1 MWAGAGAAIVVIVAV
16 VALVLV
22 LRSGGGP
29 AAVAVQI
36 TVEEIT
42 NRVETERPREAAQP
56 ATAFSPAEI
65 GQDLLPGDGVKTF
78 VESEAR
84 VDIRVQEFLRIIR
97 TTPDTI
103 WRLGQFGVDQDT
115 IIELNHGKIF
125 ILDEGIAS
133 DSEPLRIVTPA
144 GTASPR
150 GTWMSVEY
158 DKDTDEAEVDC
169 FRGECELENRFGKKI
184 MKDEQKSKSTKDKEP
199 SDPVFLD
206 EKEKKEFLDLPEVKK
221 KEVRIPTPVVV
232 PPTLTPTPDP
242 TPTEQPPDTPTPEP
256 TDTPEPVREEVI
268 VPTATPVV
276 IPTATPVVIP
286 TDTPPPTDTPVPTDT
301 PEPMPE
307 RLDIQRQETPRD
319 TTGDEEPEPTSTPE
333 PVPTPTFTPEP
344 PPTNTPEPTP
354 TATPEPTPTNTPEP
368 TPTNTPEPTP
378 TSTPEPTSTPAAQ
391 PLGERQTT
399 VAPHVFAGSASIG
412 GQPAPDGMEVT
423 AWVEGF
429 SEPVGEGVVS
439 LGSYNLKVF
448 QFGTTSFS
456 GSTITFKIGESA
468 ASETGTWQSFGA
480 DVVNLTVEG

>member
-1 MWAGAGAAIVVIVAV
+1 MWAGAGAGIVVIIAVA
-16 VALVLV
+16 ALVLV

-29 AAVAVQI
+29 AAAAAQL

-56 ATAFSPAEI
+56 ATAFSLAVI
-65 GQDLLPGDGVKTF
+65 GQELLPGDGVKTF

-84 VDIRVQEFLRIIR
+84 VDIRFQESLRITR

-103 WRLGQFGVDQDT
+103 WRLGQFGVGQDT

-169 FRGECELENRFGKKI
+169 FRGECELENRFGKKA
-184 MKDEQKSKSTKDKEP
+184 MKDEQKSKSTKDKAP

-206 EKEKKEFLDLPEVKK
+206 DAEKKEVQ
-221 KEVRIPTPVVV
+221 IPTPVVI

-276 IPTATPVVIP
+276 IR
-286 TDTPPPTDTPVPTDT
+286 TDTHPPPLTDTPVPTDT
-301 PEPMPE
+301 PEPAPE

-319 TTGDEEPEPTSTPE
+319 TTGDEEPEPDSPPE
-333 PVPTPTFTPEP
+333 PVPTPTF
-344 PPTNTPEPTP
+344 
-354 TATPEPTPTNTPEP
+354 TPEPTPTNTPEP
-368 TPTNTPEPTP
+368 TPTATLEPTP
-378 TSTPEPTSTPAAQ
+378 TNTPEPTSTPAAQ

-423 AWVEGF
+423 AWVDGF
-429 SEPVGEGVVS
+429 SKPVGEGVVS

-456 GSTITFKIGESA
+456 GRTITFKIGESA
-468 ASETGTWQSFGA
+468 ASETGIWQSFGA